1 MCLQPYGF
9 SNAARANR
17 CYFRTFCPCG
27 FETLR
32 IQVFEGTNYNLEP
45 MNWSEEPR
53 KLIHR
58 SPKFWK
64 QRKAELE
71 ELWRQGQNWALE
83 ELQQLR
89 QAERIKSRLAYQR
102 FKARRTPEGLRLKW
116 REAKAAQ
123 RFAAAAAAEAEE
135 QKRRSEE
142 LAAKAAA
149 LAAEAERE
157 RKARAPVAEGGN
169 EIELKI
175 VRIPPNPRM
184 VICAY
189 RAVSGE
195 RRCMVRVGR
204 NANFRPGMK
213 LLVKRPANGMEA
225 EPWTYDGLLPR
236 RPGH

>member
-1 MCLQPYGF
+1 
-9 SNAARANR
+9 
-17 CYFRTFCPCG
+17 
-27 FETLR
+27 
-32 IQVFEGTNYNLEP
+32 
-45 MNWSEEPR
+45 MNWSEDPG
-53 KLIHR
+53 KLTHR
-58 SPKFWK
+58 SPKVGK

-89 QAERIKSRLAYQR
+89 QAERIKRHAAYEG
-102 FKARRTPEGLRLKW
+102 FKSRRTPEGLRAKW

-123 RFAAAAAAEAEE
+123 RAAAATSRAEAEE
-135 QKRRSEE
+135 RKRRDEE

-157 RKARAPVAEGGN
+157 RKAREPVAESGN
-169 EIELKI
+169 EIELEI
-175 VRIPPNPRM
+175 FRIPANPRM

-204 NANFRPGMK
+204 NANFKPGMR
-213 LLVKRPANGMEA
+213 LLVKRPVNGAEA
-225 EPWTYDGLLPR
+225 EPWAYDGSLPR
-236 RPGH
+236 RPGHW